1 MLCYRGLG
9 LSASLLAGGL
19 PHFPHLRCRNRATP
33 GPGSPP
39 STPKCAQGHFPYTGG
54 GAVPVHIST
63 LKKRVEPS
71 CLGLALKERRVK
83 NKSMD

>member
-19 PHFPHLRCRNRATP
+19 PHFPPQGVGIGPPLVRADT
-33 GPGSPP
+33 P
-39 STPKCAQGHFPYTGG
+39 STPKCAQGHLPNTGG

-71 CLGLALKERRVK
+71 CLGLALKERFV
-83 NKSMD
+83 